1 MNIAVDYVR
10 PRRHGD
16 PPGADFMIA
25 LAHISGVEWEV
36 PVTDVELGKLQPW
49 LPKNMRRT
57 SFRQDQGGEGV

>member
-1 MNIAVDYVR
+1 MNISVDYVR
-10 PRRHGD
+10 ARRDGD

-49 LPKNMRRT
+49 LPKLMRKRT
-57 SFRQDQGGEGV
+57 VRQLEGEH

>member
-10 PRRHGD
+10 PRRDGD
-16 PPGADFMIA
+16 PPRADFMIA

-49 LPKNMRRT
+49 LPRDMRRRT
-57 SFRQDQGGEGV
+57 YQQEKGER